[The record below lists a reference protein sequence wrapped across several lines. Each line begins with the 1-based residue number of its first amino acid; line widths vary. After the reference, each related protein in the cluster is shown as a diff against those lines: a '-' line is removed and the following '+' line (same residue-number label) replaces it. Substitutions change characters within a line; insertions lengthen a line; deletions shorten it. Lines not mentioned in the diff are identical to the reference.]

1 LLFNS
6 DWDAMG
12 LTPLEA
18 ISHGVPV
25 VASVVNGGLKE
36 VLASPQ
42 WGFLLNRHEP
52 EVLAAEVMRLIQNP
66 AEAQKLGLAGRGHLR
81 AVSDP
86 EKIAIAHEKL
96 WRT

>member
-1 LLFNS
+1 
-6 DWDAMG
+6 MG

-18 ISHGVPV
+18 ISHGIPV

-36 VLASPQ
+36 ILSAPQ

-52 EVLAAEVMRLIQNP
+52 EVLAAEAMRLLQNP
-66 AEAQKLGLAGRGHLR
+66 DAGRKLGLAGREHLR
-81 AVSDP
+81 DISDP

-96 WRT
+96 WHV